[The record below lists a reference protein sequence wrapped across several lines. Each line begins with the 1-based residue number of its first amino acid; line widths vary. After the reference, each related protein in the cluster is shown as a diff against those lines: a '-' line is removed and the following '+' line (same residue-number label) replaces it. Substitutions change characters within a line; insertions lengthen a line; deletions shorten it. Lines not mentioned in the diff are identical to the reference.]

1 MVNCKVKQGPLAF
14 ATFAIEVKQLRVR
27 ASTILSSTCL
37 FISECQTSLNAVSLL
52 PYLLVMLD
60 CKLQRHQIIC
70 LHAYMEQAQLIV
82 IATVQVC
89 SIFDQ

>member
-1 MVNCKVKQGPLAF
+1 MVDRKVKQGPLAF
-14 ATFAIEVKQLRVR
+14 ATFAIEVKQLWVWTR
-27 ASTILSSTCL
+27 AILSFTCL
-37 FISECQTSLNAVSLL
+37 FISERQTSLNAESLL